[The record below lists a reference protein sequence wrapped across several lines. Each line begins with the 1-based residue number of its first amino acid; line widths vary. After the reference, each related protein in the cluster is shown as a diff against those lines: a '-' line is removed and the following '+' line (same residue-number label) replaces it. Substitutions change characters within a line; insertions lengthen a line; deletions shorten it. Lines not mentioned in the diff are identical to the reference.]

1 MSMVRATFDSM
12 KASVGDFTSALEG
25 ACVSLAMH
33 EVVGEV
39 VRACILLE
47 ELNHILML
55 KFVT

>member
-47 ELNHILML
+47 E
-55 KFVT
+55 